1 MQRILTLL
9 ITLFFYVCS
18 FGIQRDSINFKN
30 IDNKQG
36 LSQNGITT
44 IFQDRDGY
52 MWFGTHYGL
61 NRYDGMNIKSF
72 YASNSFNDLSDNTI
86 NSITQD
92 LAGNIW
98 IATEQ
103 GLTVYNPIT
112 HKLYNLKKYNPKN
125 SLFGQ
130 NIQSIKFI
138 DGKIM
143 FTSQN
148 GLWSINSGKEL
159 FTEENTKSIC
169 EKSIRYKI
177 DASLDLE
184 SLKIHEKDKNGN
196 YWVTN
201 KNQVI
206 LTKISSNK
214 LIILAKITIEPA
226 ADVTLSAFFQ
236 DNFSNIWIGTQNNG
250 LFHLKEDKGNYFASK
265 IYPKKD
271 SNINFSRIANIIQDH
286 QNNLIVTSRANGA
299 ILINNEAL
307 RKNDFNSSTIT
318 AFDLPTRKIKSI
330 YISRDKT
337 LWIGSLGNGV
347 FFQNNSGLKFKNYHI
362 KDSKNNSIISNTR
375 SIIKDDYNN
384 LWIGTLFEGLF
395 IYDTNNKIIVK
406 SILNGK
412 SVFAFSKIDNQHIL
426 VGTSDGLYLVT
437 HTKNNYSTKKLI
449 TNNKINPIVFSIAHV
464 NNHYWLGTDNNL
476 ISFSLTNDFN
486 IVNVVNYKN
495 LIPTSLNSIN
505 FVRIVKY
512 DPIHNLLW
520 IGTQTKGLVVAKLN
534 NDFTINNFSHYNQNT
549 NSLDNNDY
557 ICDLL
562 LDNKNNCWVGTK
574 NGLFQIKLNNEGVAS
589 KIKKITIREG
599 LPSNLIQSIETDK
612 QGNIWVGT
620 NRGLVKL
627 NQSYKTT
634 IYDVNDGIQ
643 NYEFT
648 EHSSYSDSNGLLY
661 FGGIDGISTFSP
673 NNSNK
678 VNYNE
683 PVNISEL
690 IINGI
695 NVNDRILK
703 NDSDNLTLNHFE
715 NNLKI
720 NFLSPNYYNQKNC
733 KYAYILEGF
742 DENWLIASATV
753 YEVNYKNLPPGN
765 YTFKIKVSNEDG
777 NWESKYTSLSIVI
790 KPLFWLTFPAFCL
803 YLIVIYFLIKLISSI
818 TKKRLEKKNKE
829 QLEKQYQ
836 EQMEKINKSKLEFFI
851 NISHEIRT
859 PLTLILCSIEKLI
872 SNFKLNPK
880 QEKEALTIDKNVN
893 NLLELTNELLAIH
906 KMETGNYQLKVQK
919 NDMISF
925 LKNIKVI
932 FKSLAKFKEIKISI
946 DSFESELFIWFDKNA
961 LGKIMYNLVSNAIKH
976 TNNGGRI
983 TIRILPSSEEGFLK
997 IDVIDNGSGIDPNY
1011 ISKIFNRFYH
1021 HGGNMDRYVNG
1032 FGIGLSLTKSM
1043 IELHKGTISV
1053 NSELNIGTTF
1063 TLNLPL
1069 DEKAYSDEEKSDRF
1083 LLDIDIPRALSVSDY
1098 DQDQEVETTKLV
1110 YKTADSSEEKP
1121 TILFVDDNKD
1131 LIENMSDYFI
1141 DNYNIHTA
1149 DNGQIGVEMA
1159 NKLQPD
1165 IIISDLVMPIMNGIE
1180 LCETLKN
1187 DIKTSHI
1194 PIILLTAQG
1203 DMNTQFEGVKSGADY
1218 FVPKPF
1224 NIKILNLTIKNIID
1238 SRNKFKNLFL
1248 TNKYEDASDLTT
1260 NSKDKEFI
1268 EKLLKYVNDNIE
1280 EDNLNII
1287 NIADKFSMS
1296 RSTFFRKVKII
1307 TGTTGKEFIDSVR
1320 LKRATKLLLES
1331 DLNISEIAYSIGHSN
1346 PQYFSKWFKSHYKMS
1361 PSEYI
1366 LKNKKKDINS

>member
-1 MQRILTLL
+1 MLRIFVLL
-9 ITLFFYVCS
+9 ISLFFYVYS
-18 FGIQRDSINFKN
+18 YGIQPYIVNFKN
-30 IDNKQG
+30 IDNNQG
-36 LSQNGITT
+36 LSQNGITA

-61 NRYDGMNIKSF
+61 NRYDGINITSF
-72 YASNSFNDLSDNTI
+72 YAGNSFNELSDNTI

-112 HKLYNLKKYNPKN
+112 HKLYNLKKHNPKN
-125 SLFGQ
+125 SVFGQ
-130 NIQSIKFI
+130 NIQSIKWI

-148 GLWSINSGKEL
+148 GLWSVNSGKEL

-177 DASLDLE
+177 PTNLDLE
-184 SLKIHEKDKNGN
+184 SLKIHEKDTNGN
-196 YWVTN
+196 YWLTN

-206 LTKISSNK
+206 LTKVSGNK
-214 LIILAKITIEPA
+214 LIVLTKIRIESATDITI
-226 ADVTLSAFFQ
+226 SAFFQ
-236 DNFSNIWIGTQNNG
+236 DNFSNVWIGTQNNG
-250 LFHLKEDKGNYFASK
+250 LFHLKGDKGNYLITK

-271 SNINFSRIANIIQDH
+271 SSVNFSRIANIIQDH
-286 QNNLIVTSRANGA
+286 QNNLIVTSRADGA
-299 ILINNEAL
+299 IKINKEAL
-307 RKNDFNSSTIT
+307 KNNDFTSSTIT
-318 AFDLPTRKIKSI
+318 AIDLPTRKIKSI
-330 YISRDKT
+330 FISRDKT

-347 FFQNNSGLKFKNYHI
+347 FFQNNSGLKFKNYQI
-362 KDSKNNSIISNTR
+362 KDYKNNSIVSNTR
-375 SIIKDDYNN
+375 SIIKDDNGN
-384 LWIGTLFEGLF
+384 LWVGTLFEGLF
-395 IYDTNNKIIVK
+395 IYDTANQTIVK
-406 SILNGK
+406 SLLNGK
-412 SVFAFSKIDNQHIL
+412 SIFALSKIDNRHIL
-426 VGTSDGLYLVT
+426 VGASDGLYLVT
-437 HTKNNYSTKKLI
+437 FEKNNYITKKLN
-449 TNNKINPIVFSIAHV
+449 TNNKTNPIVFSIAHV
-464 NNHYWLGTDNNL
+464 KNQYWLGTDNNL
-476 ISFSLTNDFN
+476 MSFTLTNDFEL
-486 IVNVVNYKN
+486 VNRVTYKN
-495 LIPTSLNSIN
+495 LIPSSLNSIN

-512 DPIHNLLW
+512 DPTHNFLW

-534 NDFTINNFSHYNQNT
+534 NDFTIKNFSHYNQNP
-549 NSLDNNDY
+549 NSLDTNDY
-557 ICDLL
+557 ICDIL
-562 LDNKNNCWVGTK
+562 LDNKNNGWIGTK
-574 NGLFQIKLNNEGVAS
+574 KGLFQIKLSKDGAAS
-589 KIKKITIREG
+589 KIKKFTIRDG

-661 FGGIDGISTFSP
+661 FGGINGISSFAP
-673 NNSNK
+673 NK
-678 VNYNE
+678 TKQVNYNE
-683 PVNISEL
+683 PVNISDI

-695 NVNDRILK
+695 NVNDRRPK
-703 NDSDNLTLNHFE
+703 NDSSSLTLRHFE

-733 KYAYILEGF
+733 KYSYILEGF
-742 DENWLIASATV
+742 DENWLTASATI
-753 YEVNYKNLPPGN
+753 YAADYKNLPIGN

-777 NWESKYTSLSIVI
+777 TWDSDYTSLTIEI
-790 KPLFWLTFPAFCL
+790 KPSFWLTFPAFCL
-803 YLIVIYFLIKLISSI
+803 YIIVLYFLIILISSI

-829 QLEKQYQ
+829 KLEKQYH
-836 EQMEKINKSKLEFFI
+836 EQMEKINESKLDFFI

-925 LKNIKVI
+925 LKNIKII
-932 FKSLAKFKEIKISI
+932 FKSLAKSKEIKISI
-946 DSFESELFIWFDKNA
+946 DAYEPELFIWFDKNA

-976 TNNGGRI
+976 TNKGGKI
-983 TIRILPSSEEGFLK
+983 VIKAFPSADEGFLT
-997 IDVIDNGSGIDPNY
+997 IEVIDNGSGIDPNY
-1011 ISKIFNRFYH
+1011 MSKIFNRFYH

-1053 NSELNIGTTF
+1053 SSELHKGTVF
-1063 TLNLPL
+1063 TLKLPM
-1069 DEKAYSDEEKSDRF
+1069 DENTYSNEEKSDRAIWNNTMTSLF
-1083 LLDIDIPRALSVSDY
+1083 TSN
-1098 DQDQEVETTKLV
+1098 
-1110 YKTADSSEEKP
+1110 DSEESNTLITNELPIENIEFDTEKP
-1121 TILFVDDNKD
+1121 TILYVDDNVE
-1131 LIENMSDYFI
+1131 LLENMSNYFSET
-1141 DNYNIHTA
+1141 YNIYTA
-1149 DNGQIGVEMA
+1149 ENGKIGVEMA

-1165 IIISDLVMPIMNGIE
+1165 LIISDIVMPEMNGLE
-1180 LCETLKN
+1180 LCVTIKN
-1187 DIKTSHI
+1187 DINTSHI
-1194 PIILLTAQG
+1194 PVILLTAQG
-1203 DMNTQFEGVKSGADY
+1203 DMDSQFKGVQSGADY

-1224 NIKILNLTIKNIID
+1224 NIKLFNLTIKNLIA
-1238 SRNKFKNLFL
+1238 SRNKLKNLFA
-1248 TNKYEDASDLTT
+1248 TNKYLDAGDLTT
-1260 NSKDKEFI
+1260 NNKDREFVD
-1268 EKLLKYVNDNIE
+1268 KLLKYVNDHIE

-1287 NIADKFSMS
+1287 NIADEFSMS
-1296 RSTFFRKVKII
+1296 RSTFFRKVKVI

-1320 LKRATKLLLES
+1320 LKKAITLLLES
-1331 DLNISEIAYSIGHSN
+1331 DLNISEIAYAIGHSN
-1346 PQYFSKWFKSHYKMS
+1346 PQYFSKWFKSHCKMS
-1361 PSEYI
+1361 PSDYI
-1366 LKNKKKDINS
+1366 LKHKK

>member
-9 ITLFFYVCS
+9 ITLFFYVYS
-18 FGIQRDSINFKN
+18 YGIQRDTINFKN

-36 LSQNGITT
+36 LSQNGITA

-61 NRYDGMNIKSF
+61 NRYDGMNIRTF
-72 YASNSFNDLSDNTI
+72 YASNSLNDLSDNTI

-112 HKLYNLKKYNPKN
+112 HKYYNLKKYNSKN

-143 FTSQN
+143 FTGQN

-169 EKSIRYKI
+169 EKIIRYKI
-177 DASLDLE
+177 SASLDLE
-184 SLKIHEKDKNGN
+184 SLKIYEKDKNGN
-196 YWVTN
+196 YWLTN

-206 LTKISSNK
+206 LTKISSNE
-214 LIILAKITIEPA
+214 LNILAKISIGPSANVTI
-226 ADVTLSAFFQ
+226 SAFFQ
-236 DNFSNIWIGTQNNG
+236 DNYSNIWIGTQNNG
-250 LFHLKEDKGNYFASK
+250 LFHLKVDKGNYLASK
-265 IYPKKD
+265 IYPKND
-271 SNINFSRIANIIQDH
+271 STINFSRIANIIQDH
-286 QNNLIVTSRANGA
+286 KNNLIVVSRANGA
-299 ILINNEAL
+299 IKINNEAL
-307 RKNDFNSSTIT
+307 RKNNFTSTTIT

-384 LWIGTLFEGLF
+384 LWVGTLFEGLF
-395 IYDTNNKIIVK
+395 IYDTTNKIILK

-412 SVFAFSKIDNQHIL
+412 SIFALSKIDKQHIL

-437 HTKNNYSTKKLI
+437 FTKNNYITKKLNI
-449 TNNKINPIVFSIAHV
+449 NNKINPIVFSIAHV

-486 IVNVVNYKN
+486 IANVVNYKN

-534 NDFTINNFSHYNQNT
+534 NDYSINNFSHYNQNQ

-557 ICDLL
+557 ICDIL
-562 LDNKNNCWVGTK
+562 LDNNNNSWVGTK
-574 NGLFQIKLNNEGVAS
+574 NGLFQIKLNKDGIAS

-599 LPSNLIQSIETDK
+599 LPSNLIQSIETDS

-627 NQSYKTT
+627 NHSYKTT

-661 FGGIDGISTFSP
+661 FGGIDGISTFFP
-673 NNSNK
+673 NKSK
-678 VNYNE
+678 QVKYNE

-695 NVNDRILK
+695 NINDRILK
-703 NDSDNLTLNHFE
+703 NDSNNLKLNHFE

-733 KYAYILEGF
+733 KYAYTLEGF
-742 DENWLIASATV
+742 DKNWLIASANI
-753 YEVNYKNLPPGN
+753 YEANYKNLPPGN

-777 NWESKYTSLSIVI
+777 NWEAKYTSLSIEI

-803 YLIVIYFLIKLISSI
+803 YLIVLYFLIKLISLI

-829 QLEKQYQ
+829 QLEKQYN
-836 EQMEKINKSKLEFFI
+836 EQMERINKSKLEFFI

-872 SNFKLNPK
+872 SNFKLNQK
-880 QEKEALTIDKNVN
+880 QEKEALTIDKHVN
-893 NLLELTNELLAIH
+893 NLLELTNELLSIH

-919 NDMISF
+919 NDIISF

-932 FKSLAKFKEIKISI
+932 FKSLAKSKEIKISI
-946 DSFESELFIWFDKNA
+946 DTFEPELFIWFDKNA

-976 TNNGGRI
+976 TKNGGRI
-983 TIRILPSSEEGFLK
+983 IIKAFPSADERFL
-997 IDVIDNGSGIDPNY
+997 IIEVIDNGSGIDPNY

-1032 FGIGLSLTKSM
+1032 FGIGLSLTKSL
-1043 IELHKGTISV
+1043 IELHKGSISV
-1053 NSELNIGTTF
+1053 RSEINIGTTF
-1063 TLNLPL
+1063 TLNLSF
-1069 DEKAYSDEEKSDRF
+1069 DQNAYTDEEKSDRF
-1083 LLDIDIPRALSVSDY
+1083 LWNNEMPTALSNASY
-1098 DQDQEVETTKLV
+1098 NQDNEVGNNELV
-1110 YKTADSSEEKP
+1110 VKNPDFNNEKP

-1131 LIENMSDYFI
+1131 LIENMAEYFM
-1141 DNYNIHTA
+1141 DNYNIYTA
-1149 DNGQIGVEMA
+1149 YNGQIGIEMA
-1159 NKLQPD
+1159 NELQPD
-1165 IIISDLVMPIMNGIE
+1165 IVISDLVMPIMNGIE
-1180 LCETLKN
+1180 LCETLKR

-1203 DMNTQFEGVKSGADY
+1203 DMNSQFEGVKSGADY

-1224 NIKILNLTIKNIID
+1224 NIKILNLTIKNIIE
-1238 SRNKFKNLFL
+1238 SRNKFKNLFVS
-1248 TNKYEDASDLTT
+1248 NKYEDAGDLTT

-1280 EDNLNII
+1280 DDNLNII
-1287 NIADKFSMS
+1287 NIADEFSMS

-1331 DLNISEIAYSIGHSN
+1331 DLNISEIAYAIGHSN

-1366 LKNKKKDINS
+1366 LKNKKKDNNS

>member
-1 MQRILTLL
+1 MRRILTLL
-9 ITLFFYVCS
+9 ITLFFYVYS
-18 FGIQRDSINFKN
+18 FGIQPYIVNFKN
-30 IDNKQG
+30 IDNNQG
-36 LSQNGITT
+36 LSQNGITA

-61 NRYDGMNIKSF
+61 NRYDGINITSF
-72 YASNSFNDLSDNTI
+72 YAGNSFNELSDNTI

-103 GLTVYNPIT
+103 GLTVYNPVT

-125 SLFGQ
+125 SVFGQ
-130 NIQSIKFI
+130 NIQSIKWI

-177 DASLDLE
+177 PTNLDLE
-184 SLKIHEKDKNGN
+184 SLKIYEKDKNGN
-196 YWVTN
+196 YWLTN

-206 LTKISSNK
+206 LTKISGNK
-214 LIILAKITIEPA
+214 LIVIAKIRIEPA
-226 ADVTLSAFFQ
+226 ADVTISAFFQ

-250 LFHLKEDKGNYFASK
+250 LFHLKGDKGNYLATK

-271 SNINFSRIANIIQDH
+271 SAINFSRIANIIQDH
-286 QNNLIVTSRANGA
+286 QNNLIVTSRADGA
-299 ILINNEAL
+299 IKINKEAL
-307 RKNDFNSSTIT
+307 KKNDFTASTIT
-318 AFDLPTRKIKSI
+318 AIDLPTRKIKSI
-330 YISRDKT
+330 FISRDKT

-347 FFQNNSGLKFKNYHI
+347 FFQNNSGLKFKNYQI
-362 KDSKNNSIISNTR
+362 KDYKNNSIVSNTR
-375 SIIKDDYNN
+375 SIIKDDNGN
-384 LWIGTLFEGLF
+384 LWVGTLFEGLF
-395 IYDTNNKIIVK
+395 IYDTANQTIVK

-412 SVFAFSKIDNQHIL
+412 SIFALSKIDNKHIL
-426 VGTSDGLYLVT
+426 VGASDGLYLVT
-437 HTKNNYSTKKLI
+437 FEKNNYITKKLN
-449 TNNKINPIVFSIAHV
+449 TNSKTNLIVFSIAHV
-464 NNHYWLGTDNNL
+464 KNHYWLGTDNNL
-476 ISFSLTNDFN
+476 MSFTLTNDFEL
-486 IVNVVNYKN
+486 VNRVTYKN
-495 LIPTSLNSIN
+495 LIPSSLNSIN

-512 DPIHNLLW
+512 DPIHNFLW

-534 NDFTINNFSHYNQNT
+534 SDFTIKNFSHYNQNP
-549 NSLDNNDY
+549 NSLNPNDY
-557 ICDLL
+557 ICDIL
-562 LDNKNNCWVGTK
+562 LDHKNNGWIGTK
-574 NGLFQIKLNNEGVAS
+574 KGLFQIKLSKDGAAS
-589 KIKKITIREG
+589 KIKKFTIRDG

-612 QGNIWVGT
+612 QGNIWIGT
-620 NRGLVKL
+620 NRGLAKL

-634 IYDVNDGIQ
+634 IYDINDGIQ

-661 FGGIDGISTFSP
+661 FGGINGISSFAP
-673 NNSNK
+673 NK
-678 VNYNE
+678 TKQVNYNE
-683 PVNISEL
+683 PVNISDI

-695 NVNDRILK
+695 NVNDRRPK
-703 NDSDNLTLNHFE
+703 NDSSSLTLHHFE

-733 KYAYILEGF
+733 KYSYILEGF
-742 DENWLIASATV
+742 DENWLTASANV
-753 YEVNYKNLPPGN
+753 YAADYKNLPTGN

-777 NWESKYTSLSIVI
+777 TWDSDHTLLTIEI
-790 KPLFWLTFPAFCL
+790 KPSFWLTFPAFCL
-803 YLIVIYFLIKLISSI
+803 YIIVLYFLIILISSS

-829 QLEKQYQ
+829 QLEKQYH
-836 EQMEKINKSKLEFFI
+836 EQMEKINESKLEFFI

-880 QEKEALTIDKNVN
+880 QEKEVLTIDKNVN

-906 KMETGNYQLKVQK
+906 KMETGNYQLKVQRS
-919 NDMISF
+919 DIILF
-925 LKNIKVI
+925 LKNIKI
-932 FKSLAKFKEIKISI
+932 AFKGLAKSKEIKISI
-946 DSFESELFIWFDKNA
+946 DAYMPELFIWFDKNA
-961 LGKIMYNLVSNAIKH
+961 LGKIMYNLVSNGIKH
-976 TNNGGRI
+976 TGKGGKLVI
-983 TIRILPSSEEGFLK
+983 KLFPSADNEFLTIE
-997 IDVIDNGSGIDPNY
+997 VIDNGAGIDANFL
-1011 ISKIFNRFYH
+1011 SKIFNRFYH

-1053 NSELNIGTTF
+1053 SSELNKGTTF
-1063 TLNLPL
+1063 TVILPL
-1069 DEKAYSDEEKSDRF
+1069 DENAYSDEEKSDRI
-1083 LLDIDIPRALSVSDY
+1083 LWDNDMPRALSTTDFGEINEVVNDNLVGNNVESD
-1098 DQDQEVETTKLV
+1098 
-1110 YKTADSSEEKP
+1110 AEKP
-1121 TILFVDDNKD
+1121 TILYVDDNKD
-1131 LIENMSDYFI
+1131 LIENMADYFT
-1141 DNYNIHTA
+1141 DNYNIYTA
-1149 DNGQIGVEMA
+1149 ENGEIGIEMA

-1165 IIISDLVMPIMNGIE
+1165 VIISDVVMPIMNGLE
-1180 LCETLKN
+1180 LCKTLKN
-1187 DIKTSHI
+1187 DLKTSHI

-1224 NIKILNLTIKNIID
+1224 NIKILNLTIKNLLD
-1238 SRNKFKNLFL
+1238 SRNKVKNLFL
-1248 TNKYEDASDLTT
+1248 TNKYEDVGDLTT

-1287 NIADKFSMS
+1287 NIADEFSMS

-1320 LKRATKLLLES
+1320 LKKATTLLLES
-1331 DLNISEIAYSIGHSN
+1331 DLNISEIAYAIGHSN
-1346 PQYFSKWFKSHYKMS
+1346 PQYFSKWFKSHCKMS

-1366 LKNKKKDINS
+1366 LKNKLKD

>member
-1 MQRILTLL
+1 MRRILTLL
-9 ITLFFYVCS
+9 ISLFFYVYS
-18 FGIQRDSINFKN
+18 YGIQNYIVNFKN

-36 LSQNGITT
+36 LSQNGITA

-61 NRYDGMNIKSF
+61 NRYDGINITSF
-72 YASNSFNDLSDNTI
+72 YAGNSFNELSDNTI

-98 IATEQ
+98 ITTEQ

-125 SLFGQ
+125 SVFGQ
-130 NIQSIKFI
+130 NIQSIKLI

-177 DASLDLE
+177 PSSLDLE
-184 SLKIHEKDKNGN
+184 SLKICEKDKNGN
-196 YWVTN
+196 YWLTN

-214 LIILAKITIEPA
+214 LIVLAKIRIEPS
-226 ADVTLSAFFQ
+226 ADITISAFFQ
-236 DNFSNIWIGTQNNG
+236 DNFSNIWVGTQNNG
-250 LFHLKEDKGNYFASK
+250 LFHLKGDKGNYVATK

-271 SNINFSRIANIIQDH
+271 SPINFSRIANIIQDH
-286 QNNLIVTSRANGA
+286 QNNLIVTSRADGA
-299 ILINNEAL
+299 IKINNVAL
-307 RKNDFNSSTIT
+307 RKNDFTSSTIT
-318 AFDLPTRKIKSI
+318 AIDLPTRKIKSI
-330 YISRDKT
+330 FISRDKT

-347 FFQNNSGLKFKNYHI
+347 FFQNNSGLKFKNYQI
-362 KDSKNNSIISNTR
+362 KDYENNSTVSNTR
-375 SIIKDDYNN
+375 SIIKDDNGN
-384 LWIGTLFEGLF
+384 LWVGTLFEGLF
-395 IYDTNNKIIVK
+395 IYDTTNQTIVK

-412 SVFAFSKIDNQHIL
+412 SIFALSKIDNKHVL
-426 VGTSDGLYLVT
+426 VGASDGLYLVT
-437 HTKNNYSTKKLI
+437 FERNNYNTKKLN
-449 TNNKINPIVFSIAHV
+449 TNNKTNPIVFSIANV
-464 NNHYWLGTDNNL
+464 KNHYWLGTDNNL
-476 ISFSLTNDFN
+476 MSFTLTNDFEL
-486 IVNVVNYKN
+486 VNRVTYKN
-495 LIPTSLNSIN
+495 LIPSSLNSIN

-512 DPIHNLLW
+512 DPIHNFLW

-534 NDFTINNFSHYNQNT
+534 NDFTIKNFSHYNQNP
-549 NSLDNNDY
+549 NSLDTNDY
-557 ICDLL
+557 ICDIL
-562 LDNKNNCWVGTK
+562 LDNKNNSWIGTK
-574 NGLFQIKLNNEGVAS
+574 NGLFQIKLSKVGAAS
-589 KIKKITIREG
+589 KIKKFTIRDG

-612 QGNIWVGT
+612 QGNIWIGT

-627 NQSYKTT
+627 NQAYKTT
-634 IYDVNDGIQ
+634 IYDINDGIQ

-673 NNSNK
+673 DK
-678 VNYNE
+678 TKQANYNE
-683 PVNISEL
+683 PVNIVDI

-695 NVNDRILK
+695 NVNDRRPK
-703 NDSDNLTLNHFE
+703 DDSSILTLRNFE

-733 KYAYILEGF
+733 KYSYILEGF
-742 DENWLIASATV
+742 DENWLSASANV
-753 YEVNYKNLPPGN
+753 YAADYKNLPTGN

-777 NWESKYTSLSIVI
+777 KWDSEYTSLPIEI
-790 KPLFWLTFPAFCL
+790 KPLFWFTFPAFCL
-803 YLIVIYFLIKLISSI
+803 YIIMLYFLINLISSI

-836 EQMEKINKSKLEFFI
+836 EQMEKINNSKLEFFI

-925 LKNIKVI
+925 LKNIKIV
-932 FKSLAKFKEIKISI
+932 FKSLAKSKEIKISI
-946 DSFESELFIWFDKNA
+946 DADEPELFIWFDKNA

-976 TNNGGRI
+976 TNKGGEI
-983 TIRILPSSEEGFLK
+983 VIKAILSVDEGFLT
-997 IDVIDNGSGIDPNY
+997 IEVCDNGSGIDPNHL
-1011 ISKIFNRFYH
+1011 SKIFNRFYH

-1032 FGIGLSLTKSM
+1032 FGIGLSLTKSL

-1053 NSELNIGTTF
+1053 SSELNKGTVF
-1063 TLNLPL
+1063 TLKLPI
-1069 DEKAYSDEEKSDRF
+1069 DENIYSNEEKSDSAIWNNAMTSLF
-1083 LLDIDIPRALSVSDY
+1083 TPNDTDEIIINDEIPEENIEFND
-1098 DQDQEVETTKLV
+1098 
-1110 YKTADSSEEKP
+1110 EKP
-1121 TILFVDDNKD
+1121 TILYIDDNIE
-1131 LIENMSDYFI
+1131 LLENMSDYFS
-1141 DNYNIHTA
+1141 DTYNVYTA
-1149 DNGQIGVEMA
+1149 ENGKIGVELA

-1165 IIISDLVMPIMNGIE
+1165 VIISDIVMPEMNGLE
-1180 LCETLKN
+1180 LCVTIKN
-1187 DIKTSHI
+1187 DINTSHI
-1194 PIILLTAQG
+1194 PVILLTAQG
-1203 DMNTQFEGVKSGADY
+1203 DMDSEFKGVQSGADY

-1224 NIKILNLTIKNIID
+1224 NIKILNLTVKNLIE
-1238 SRNKFKNLFL
+1238 SRNKLKNLFA
-1248 TNKYEDASDLTT
+1248 TNKYEDAGDITT
-1260 NSKDKEFI
+1260 NKKDKEFI
-1268 EKLLKYVNDNIE
+1268 EKLLKYVNDHIE
-1280 EDNLNII
+1280 EDNLNIV
-1287 NIADKFSMS
+1287 NIADEFSMS

-1307 TGTTGKEFIDSVR
+1307 TGTTGKELINSVR
-1320 LKRATKLLLES
+1320 LKKAITLLLES
-1331 DLNISEIAYSIGHSN
+1331 DLNISEIAYAIGHSN
-1346 PQYFSKWFKSHYKMS
+1346 PQYFSKWFKSHCKMS

-1366 LKNKKKDINS
+1366 LKNKLKD

>member
-1 MQRILTLL
+1 MQRIITLL
-9 ITLFFYVCS
+9 VTLFFYVYS
-18 FGIQRDSINFKN
+18 YGIQRDNINFKN
-30 IDNKQG
+30 IDNNQG
-36 LSQNGITT
+36 LSQNGITA

-61 NRYDGMNIKSF
+61 NRYDGMNIRSF

-86 NSITQD
+86 NSIVQD

-130 NIQSIKFI
+130 NIQSIKLI

-148 GLWSINSGKEL
+148 GLWSIDSGKEL
-159 FTEENTKSIC
+159 FKEENTRSIC

-177 DASLDLE
+177 SNSLNLE

-196 YWVTN
+196 YWLTN

-206 LTKISSNK
+206 LTKISSNE
-214 LIILAKITIEPA
+214 LIILAKIQIGYSS
-226 ADVTLSAFFQ
+226 DISISAFFQ
-236 DNFSNIWIGTQNNG
+236 DNFSNIWIGTQKNG
-250 LFHLKEDKGNYFASK
+250 LFHLKAVKGNYLATK

-271 SNINFSRIANIIQDH
+271 SEINFSRIANIIQDH
-286 QNNLIVTSRANGA
+286 QSNLIVTSRANGA
-299 ILINNEAL
+299 VKINKEAL
-307 RKNDFNSSTIT
+307 RNNVFNSSAIS
-318 AFDLPTRKIKSI
+318 AFDLPTKKIKSI

-362 KDSKNNSIISNTR
+362 KENNNNSIISNTR

-384 LWIGTLFEGLF
+384 LWLGTLFEGLF
-395 IYDTNNKIIVK
+395 IYDTTNNKILK

-412 SVFAFSKIDNQHIL
+412 SIFALSKIDNQHIL

-437 HTKNNYSTKKLI
+437 FTKNNYTTKKLN

-464 NNHYWLGTDNNL
+464 NNQYWIGTDNNL

-486 IVNVVNYKN
+486 LVSVVNYKN
-495 LIPTSLNSIN
+495 LTPSSLNSIN
-505 FVRIVKY
+505 FVRIVEY
-512 DPIHNLLW
+512 DPIHNILW

-534 NDFTINNFSHYNQNT
+534 KDYSINNFSHFNQNQ

-557 ICDLL
+557 ICDIL
-562 LDNKNNCWVGTK
+562 LDNKNNSWVGTK
-574 NGLFQIKLNNEGVAS
+574 NGLFQINLNKDGVAS

-612 QGNIWVGT
+612 KGNIWVGT

-627 NQSYKTT
+627 NQAYKTT

-648 EHSSYSDSNGLLY
+648 EHSSYFDSNGLLY
-661 FGGIDGISTFSP
+661 FGGIDGISTFFP
-673 NNSNK
+673 DNSNQ

-703 NDSDNLTLNHFE
+703 NDSYTITLDHFE
-715 NNLKI
+715 NNLNI

-733 KYAYILEGF
+733 KYAYVLEGF
-742 DENWLIASATV
+742 DETWLTASANTH
-753 YEVNYKNLPPGN
+753 EVNYKNLPPGS

-777 NWESKYTSLSIVI
+777 RWESKYTSLSIVI
-790 KPLFWLTFPAFCL
+790 KPLFWLTFPAFCF
-803 YLIVIYFLIKLISSI
+803 YLILLYFLIKLISTI
-818 TKKRLEKKNKE
+818 TKKRLDKKNKD

-836 EQMEKINKSKLEFFI
+836 QQMEKINKSKLEFFI

-880 QEKEALTIDKNVN
+880 QEKEALTIDKHVN

-919 NDMISF
+919 NDVISF

-932 FKSLAKFKEIKISI
+932 FKSLAKSKEIKISI
-946 DSFESELFIWFDKNA
+946 DSSEPELFIWFDKNA

-976 TNNGGRI
+976 TNNGGSI
-983 TIRILPSSEEGFLK
+983 IIKAFPSADEGFLI

-1053 NSELNIGTTF
+1053 RSEMNIGTTF
-1063 TLNLPL
+1063 TLNLPF
-1069 DEKAYSDEEKSDRF
+1069 DENAYSDDEKSDRF
-1083 LLDIDIPRALSVSDY
+1083 LWYNDIPSALSIVDNN
-1098 DQDQEVETTKLV
+1098 QENEVVNNELV
-1110 YKTADSSEEKP
+1110 IKNADFNDEKP

-1131 LIENMSDYFI
+1131 LIENMAEYFM
-1141 DNYNIHTA
+1141 DNYNIYTA
-1149 DNGQIGVEMA
+1149 YNGQIGVEMA

-1165 IIISDLVMPIMNGIE
+1165 LIISDLVMPVMNGIE
-1180 LCETLKN
+1180 LCEALKS

-1194 PIILLTAQG
+1194 PIILLSAQG
-1203 DMNTQFEGVKSGADY
+1203 DMNSQFEGVKSGADY

-1248 TNKYEDASDLTT
+1248 SNKYDDAGDLTT

-1287 NIADKFSMS
+1287 NIADEFSMS

-1331 DLNISEIAYSIGHSN
+1331 DLNISEIAYAVGHSN

-1366 LKNKKKDINS
+1366 LKYKNIGHN

>member
-9 ITLFFYVCS
+9 VTLLFYAYS
-18 FGIQRDSINFKN
+18 YGIQRDNINFKN
-30 IDNKQG
+30 IDNNQG
-36 LSQNGITT
+36 LSQNGITA

-61 NRYDGMNIKSF
+61 NRYDGMNIRSF

-86 NSITQD
+86 NSIVQD

-130 NIQSIKFI
+130 NIQSIKLI

-148 GLWSINSGKEL
+148 GLWSIDSGKEL
-159 FTEENTKSIC
+159 FKEENTRSIC

-177 DASLDLE
+177 SNSLNLE

-196 YWVTN
+196 YWLTN

-206 LTKISSNK
+206 LTKISSNE
-214 LIILAKITIEPA
+214 LIILAKIQIGSSS
-226 ADVTLSAFFQ
+226 DISISAFFQ
-236 DNFSNIWIGTQNNG
+236 DNFSNIWIGTQKNG
-250 LFHLKEDKGNYFASK
+250 LFHLKAVKGNYLATK

-271 SNINFSRIANIIQDH
+271 SEINFSRIANIIQDH
-286 QNNLIVTSRANGA
+286 QSNLIVTSRANGA
-299 ILINNEAL
+299 VKINKEAL
-307 RKNDFNSSTIT
+307 RNNVFNSSAIS
-318 AFDLPTRKIKSI
+318 AFDLPTKKIKSI

-362 KDSKNNSIISNTR
+362 KENNNNSIISNTR

-384 LWIGTLFEGLF
+384 LWLGTLFEGLF
-395 IYDTNNKIIVK
+395 IYDTTNNKILK

-412 SVFAFSKIDNQHIL
+412 SIFALSKIDNQHIL

-437 HTKNNYSTKKLI
+437 FTKNNYTTKKLN

-464 NNHYWLGTDNNL
+464 NNQYWIGTDNNL

-486 IVNVVNYKN
+486 LVSVVNYKN
-495 LIPTSLNSIN
+495 LTPSSLNSIN
-505 FVRIVKY
+505 FVRIVEY
-512 DPIHNLLW
+512 DPIHNILW

-534 NDFTINNFSHYNQNT
+534 KDYSINNFSHFNQNQ

-557 ICDLL
+557 ICDIL
-562 LDNKNNCWVGTK
+562 LDNKNNSWVGTK
-574 NGLFQIKLNNEGVAS
+574 NGLFQIKLNKDGVAS

-612 QGNIWVGT
+612 KGNIWVGT

-627 NQSYKTT
+627 NQAYKTT

-648 EHSSYSDSNGLLY
+648 EHSSYFDSNGLLY
-661 FGGIDGISTFSP
+661 FGGIDGISTFFP
-673 NNSNK
+673 DNSNQ

-703 NDSDNLTLNHFE
+703 NDSYTITLDHFE
-715 NNLKI
+715 NNLNI

-733 KYAYILEGF
+733 KYAYVLEGF
-742 DENWLIASATV
+742 DETWLTASANTH
-753 YEVNYKNLPPGN
+753 EVNYKNLPPGS

-777 NWESKYTSLSIVI
+777 RWESKYTSLSIVI
-790 KPLFWLTFPAFCL
+790 KPLFWLTFPAFCF
-803 YLIVIYFLIKLISSI
+803 YLILLYFLIKLISTI
-818 TKKRLEKKNKE
+818 TKKRLDKKNKD

-836 EQMEKINKSKLEFFI
+836 QQMEKINKSKLEFFI

-880 QEKEALTIDKNVN
+880 QEKEALTIDKHVN

-919 NDMISF
+919 NDVISF

-932 FKSLAKFKEIKISI
+932 FKSLAKSKEIKISI
-946 DSFESELFIWFDKNA
+946 DSSEPELFIWFDKNA

-976 TNNGGRI
+976 TNNGGSI
-983 TIRILPSSEEGFLK
+983 IIKAFPSADEGFLI

-1053 NSELNIGTTF
+1053 RSEMNIGTTF
-1063 TLNLPL
+1063 TLNLPF
-1069 DEKAYSDEEKSDRF
+1069 DENAYSDDEKSDRF
-1083 LLDIDIPRALSVSDY
+1083 LWDNDIPSALSIVDNN
-1098 DQDQEVETTKLV
+1098 QENEVVNNELV
-1110 YKTADSSEEKP
+1110 IKNADFNDEKP

-1131 LIENMSDYFI
+1131 LIENMAEYFM
-1141 DNYNIHTA
+1141 DNYNIYTA
-1149 DNGQIGVEMA
+1149 FNGQIGVEMA

-1165 IIISDLVMPIMNGIE
+1165 LIISDLVMPVMNGIE
-1180 LCETLKN
+1180 LCEALKS

-1194 PIILLTAQG
+1194 PIILLSAQG
-1203 DMNTQFEGVKSGADY
+1203 DMNSQFEGVKSGADY

-1248 TNKYEDASDLTT
+1248 SNKYDDAGDLTT

-1287 NIADKFSMS
+1287 NIADEFSMS

-1331 DLNISEIAYSIGHSN
+1331 DLNISEIAYAVGHSN

-1366 LKNKKKDINS
+1366 LKYKNIGHN

>member
-9 ITLFFYVCS
+9 VTLLFYAYS
-18 FGIQRDSINFKN
+18 YGIQRDNINFKN
-30 IDNKQG
+30 IDNNQG
-36 LSQNGITT
+36 LSQNGITA

-61 NRYDGMNIKSF
+61 NRYDGMNIRSF

-86 NSITQD
+86 NSIVQD

-130 NIQSIKFI
+130 NIQSIKLI

-148 GLWSINSGKEL
+148 GLWSIDSGKEL
-159 FTEENTKSIC
+159 FKEENTRSIC

-177 DASLDLE
+177 SNSLNLE

-196 YWVTN
+196 YWLTN

-206 LTKISSNK
+206 LTKISSNE
-214 LIILAKITIEPA
+214 LIILAKIQIGSSS
-226 ADVTLSAFFQ
+226 DISISAFFQ
-236 DNFSNIWIGTQNNG
+236 DNFSNIWIGTQKNG
-250 LFHLKEDKGNYFASK
+250 LFHLKAVKGNYLATK

-271 SNINFSRIANIIQDH
+271 SEINFSRIANIIQDH
-286 QNNLIVTSRANGA
+286 QSNLIVTSRANGA
-299 ILINNEAL
+299 VKINKEAL
-307 RKNDFNSSTIT
+307 RNNVFNSSAIS
-318 AFDLPTRKIKSI
+318 AFDLPTKKIKSI

-362 KDSKNNSIISNTR
+362 KENNNNSIISNTR

-384 LWIGTLFEGLF
+384 LWLGTLFEGLF
-395 IYDTNNKIIVK
+395 IYDTTNNKILK

-412 SVFAFSKIDNQHIL
+412 SIFALSKIDNQHIL

-437 HTKNNYSTKKLI
+437 FTKNNYTTKKLN

-464 NNHYWLGTDNNL
+464 NNQYWIGTDNNL

-486 IVNVVNYKN
+486 LVSVVNYKN
-495 LIPTSLNSIN
+495 LTPSSLNSIN
-505 FVRIVKY
+505 FVRIVEY
-512 DPIHNLLW
+512 DPIHNILW

-534 NDFTINNFSHYNQNT
+534 KDYSINNFSHFNQNQ

-557 ICDLL
+557 ICDIL
-562 LDNKNNCWVGTK
+562 LDNKNNSWVGTK
-574 NGLFQIKLNNEGVAS
+574 NGLFQIKLNKDGVAS

-612 QGNIWVGT
+612 KGNIWVGT

-627 NQSYKTT
+627 NQAYKTT

-648 EHSSYSDSNGLLY
+648 EHSSYFDSNGLLY
-661 FGGIDGISTFSP
+661 FGGIDGISTFFP
-673 NNSNK
+673 DNSNQ

-703 NDSDNLTLNHFE
+703 NDSYTITLDHFE
-715 NNLKI
+715 NNLNI

-733 KYAYILEGF
+733 KYAYVLEGF
-742 DENWLIASATV
+742 DETWLTASANTH
-753 YEVNYKNLPPGN
+753 EVNYKNLPPGS

-777 NWESKYTSLSIVI
+777 RWESKYTSLSIVI
-790 KPLFWLTFPAFCL
+790 KPLFWLTFPAFCF
-803 YLIVIYFLIKLISSI
+803 YLILLYFLIKLISTI
-818 TKKRLEKKNKE
+818 TKKRLDKKNKD

-836 EQMEKINKSKLEFFI
+836 QQMEKINKSKLEFFI

-880 QEKEALTIDKNVN
+880 QEKEALTIDKHVN

-919 NDMISF
+919 NDVISF

-932 FKSLAKFKEIKISI
+932 FKSLAKSKEIKISI
-946 DSFESELFIWFDKNA
+946 DSSEPELFIWFDKNA

-976 TNNGGRI
+976 TNNGGSI
-983 TIRILPSSEEGFLK
+983 IIKAFPSADEGFLI

-1053 NSELNIGTTF
+1053 RSEMNIGTTF
-1063 TLNLPL
+1063 TLNLPF
-1069 DEKAYSDEEKSDRF
+1069 DENAYSDDEKSDRF
-1083 LLDIDIPRALSVSDY
+1083 LWDNDIPSALSIVDNN
-1098 DQDQEVETTKLV
+1098 QENEVVNNELV
-1110 YKTADSSEEKP
+1110 IKNADFNDEKP

-1131 LIENMSDYFI
+1131 LIENMAEYFM
-1141 DNYNIHTA
+1141 DNYNIYTA
-1149 DNGQIGVEMA
+1149 FNGQIGVEMA

-1165 IIISDLVMPIMNGIE
+1165 LIISDLVMPVMNGIE
-1180 LCETLKN
+1180 LCEALKS

-1194 PIILLTAQG
+1194 PIILLSAQG
-1203 DMNTQFEGVKSGADY
+1203 DMNSQFEGVKSGADY

-1248 TNKYEDASDLTT
+1248 SNKYDDAGDLTT

-1287 NIADKFSMS
+1287 NIADEFSMS

-1331 DLNISEIAYSIGHSN
+1331 DLNISEIAYAVGHSN

-1366 LKNKKKDINS
+1366 LKYKNIGNK

>member
-9 ITLFFYVCS
+9 VTLLFYAYS
-18 FGIQRDSINFKN
+18 YSIQRDNVNFKN
-30 IDNKQG
+30 IDNNQG
-36 LSQNGITT
+36 LSQNGITA

-61 NRYDGMNIKSF
+61 NRYDGMNIRSF

-86 NSITQD
+86 NSIVQD

-130 NIQSIKFI
+130 NIQSIKLI

-148 GLWSINSGKEL
+148 GLWSIDSGKEL
-159 FTEENTKSIC
+159 FKEENTRTIC

-177 DASLDLE
+177 SNSLDLE

-196 YWVTN
+196 YWLTN

-206 LTKISSNK
+206 LTKISSNE
-214 LIILAKITIEPA
+214 LIIIAKIQIGPTSDISI
-226 ADVTLSAFFQ
+226 SAFFQ
-236 DNFSNIWIGTQNNG
+236 DNFSNIWIGTQKNG
-250 LFHLKEDKGNYFASK
+250 LFHLKSVNGNYLASK
-265 IYPKKD
+265 IYPKID
-271 SNINFSRIANIIQDH
+271 SEINFSRIANIIQDH
-286 QNNLIVTSRANGA
+286 QSNLIVTSRANGA
-299 ILINNEAL
+299 IKINKEAL
-307 RKNDFNSSTIT
+307 RNNVFNSSTIT
-318 AFDLPTRKIKSI
+318 AFDLPTKKIKSI

-362 KDSKNNSIISNTR
+362 KENKNNSIISNTR

-384 LWIGTLFEGLF
+384 LWLGTLFEGLF
-395 IYDTNNKIIVK
+395 IYDTTNNKIIK

-412 SVFAFSKIDNQHIL
+412 SIFALSKIDNQHTLI
-426 VGTSDGLYLVT
+426 GASDGLYLVT
-437 HTKNNYSTKKLI
+437 FTKNNYTTKKLNTI
-449 TNNKINPIVFSIAHV
+449 NNINPIVFSIAHV
-464 NNHYWLGTDNNL
+464 NNHYWIGTDNNL

-486 IVNVVNYKN
+486 LVNVVNYKN
-495 LIPTSLNSIN
+495 LIPSSVNSIN
-505 FVRIVKY
+505 FVRIVEY
-512 DPIHNLLW
+512 DSIHNLLW

-534 NDFTINNFSHYNQNT
+534 NDYSINNFSHYNQNQ

-557 ICDLL
+557 ICDIH
-562 LDNKNNCWVGTK
+562 LDNKNNSWVGTK
-574 NGLFQIKLNNEGVAS
+574 NGLFQIKLNKDGVAS
-589 KIKKITIREG
+589 RIKKITIREG

-612 QGNIWVGT
+612 KGNIWVGT

-627 NQSYKTT
+627 NQAYNTT

-661 FGGIDGISTFSP
+661 FGGIDGISTFFP
-673 NNSNK
+673 DNSNQ

-695 NVNDRILK
+695 NVNDRLLK
-703 NDSDNLTLNHFE
+703 NNSYTLTLNHFE
-715 NNLKI
+715 NNLNI

-733 KYAYILEGF
+733 KYAYVLKGF
-742 DENWLIASATV
+742 DETWLTASPNTH
-753 YEVNYKNLPPGN
+753 EVNYKNLPPGS

-777 NWESKYTSLSIVI
+777 RWESKYTSLLIEI
-790 KPLFWLTFPAFCL
+790 KPLFWLTFPAFCFYFIL
-803 YLIVIYFLIKLISSI
+803 LYFLIKLISSI
-818 TKKRLEKKNKE
+818 TKKRLDKKNKD

-836 EQMEKINKSKLEFFI
+836 QQMERINKSKLEFFI

-880 QEKEALTIDKNVN
+880 QEKEALTIDKHVN

-919 NDMISF
+919 NDVISF

-932 FKSLAKFKEIKISI
+932 FKSLAKSKEIKISI
-946 DSFESELFIWFDKNA
+946 DSLEPELFIWFDKNA

-976 TNNGGRI
+976 TNNGGSI
-983 TIRILPSSEEGFLK
+983 IIKAFPSADEGFLI

-1053 NSELNIGTTF
+1053 RSEMNIGTTF
-1063 TLNLPL
+1063 TLHLPF
-1069 DEKAYSDEEKSDRF
+1069 DENAYSDDEKSDRF
-1083 LLDIDIPRALSVSDY
+1083 LWDNDTPKALSIADNN
-1098 DQDQEVETTKLV
+1098 QENEVVNNELV
-1110 YKTADSSEEKP
+1110 IKNADFIDEKP

-1131 LIENMSDYFI
+1131 LIENMAEYFM
-1141 DNYNIHTA
+1141 DNYNIYTA
-1149 DNGQIGVEMA
+1149 YNGQIGLEMA

-1165 IIISDLVMPIMNGIE
+1165 LIISDLVMPVMNGIE
-1180 LCETLKN
+1180 LCEALKS

-1248 TNKYEDASDLTT
+1248 SNKYDDAGDLTT

-1287 NIADKFSMS
+1287 NIADEFSMS

-1331 DLNISEIAYSIGHSN
+1331 DLNISEIAYAVGHSN

-1366 LKNKKKDINS
+1366 LKYKNIGNK

>member
-1 MQRILTLL
+1 MQRIITLL
-9 ITLFFYVCS
+9 VTLFFYVYS
-18 FGIQRDSINFKN
+18 YGIQRDNINFKN
-30 IDNKQG
+30 IDNNQG
-36 LSQNGITT
+36 LSQNGITA

-61 NRYDGMNIKSF
+61 NRYDGMNIRSF

-86 NSITQD
+86 NSIVQD

-130 NIQSIKFI
+130 NIQSIKLI

-148 GLWSINSGKEL
+148 GLWSIDSGKEL
-159 FTEENTKSIC
+159 FKEENTRSIC

-177 DASLDLE
+177 SNSLNLE

-196 YWVTN
+196 YWLTN

-206 LTKISSNK
+206 LTKISSNE
-214 LIILAKITIEPA
+214 LIILAKIQIGYSS
-226 ADVTLSAFFQ
+226 DISISAFFQ
-236 DNFSNIWIGTQNNG
+236 DNFSNIWIGTQKNG
-250 LFHLKEDKGNYFASK
+250 LFHLKAVKGNYLATK

-271 SNINFSRIANIIQDH
+271 SEINFSRIANIIQDH
-286 QNNLIVTSRANGA
+286 QSNLIVTSRANGA
-299 ILINNEAL
+299 VKINKEAL
-307 RKNDFNSSTIT
+307 RNNVFNSSAIS
-318 AFDLPTRKIKSI
+318 AFDLPTKKIKSI

-362 KDSKNNSIISNTR
+362 KENNNNSIISNTR

-384 LWIGTLFEGLF
+384 LWLGTLFEGLF
-395 IYDTNNKIIVK
+395 IYDTTNNKILK

-412 SVFAFSKIDNQHIL
+412 SIFALSKIDNQHIL

-437 HTKNNYSTKKLI
+437 FTKNNYTTKKLN

-464 NNHYWLGTDNNL
+464 NNQYWIGTDNNL

-486 IVNVVNYKN
+486 LVSVVNYKN
-495 LIPTSLNSIN
+495 LTPSSLNSIN
-505 FVRIVKY
+505 FVRIVEY
-512 DPIHNLLW
+512 DPIHNILW

-534 NDFTINNFSHYNQNT
+534 KDYSINNFSHFNQNQ

-557 ICDLL
+557 ICDIL
-562 LDNKNNCWVGTK
+562 LDNKNNSWVGTK
-574 NGLFQIKLNNEGVAS
+574 NGLFQINLNKDGVAS

-612 QGNIWVGT
+612 KGNIWVGT

-627 NQSYKTT
+627 NQAYKTT

-648 EHSSYSDSNGLLY
+648 EHSSYFDSNGLLY
-661 FGGIDGISTFSP
+661 FGGIDGISTFFP
-673 NNSNK
+673 DNSNQ

-703 NDSDNLTLNHFE
+703 NDSYTITLDHFE
-715 NNLKI
+715 NNLNI

-733 KYAYILEGF
+733 KYAYVLEGF
-742 DENWLIASATV
+742 DETWLTASANTH
-753 YEVNYKNLPPGN
+753 EVNYKNLPPGS

-777 NWESKYTSLSIVI
+777 RWESKYTSLSIVI
-790 KPLFWLTFPAFCL
+790 KPLFWLTFPAFCF
-803 YLIVIYFLIKLISSI
+803 YLILLYFLIKLISTI
-818 TKKRLEKKNKE
+818 TKKRLDKKNKD

-836 EQMEKINKSKLEFFI
+836 QQMEKINKSKLEFFI

-880 QEKEALTIDKNVN
+880 QEKEALTIDKHVN

-919 NDMISF
+919 NDVISF

-932 FKSLAKFKEIKISI
+932 FKSLAKSKEIKISI
-946 DSFESELFIWFDKNA
+946 DSLEPELFIWFDKNA

-976 TNNGGRI
+976 TNNGGSI
-983 TIRILPSSEEGFLK
+983 IIKAFPSADEGFLI

-1053 NSELNIGTTF
+1053 RSEMNIGTTF
-1063 TLNLPL
+1063 TLNLPF
-1069 DEKAYSDEEKSDRF
+1069 DENAYSDDEKSDRF
-1083 LLDIDIPRALSVSDY
+1083 LWYNDIPSALSIVDNN
-1098 DQDQEVETTKLV
+1098 QENEVVNNELV
-1110 YKTADSSEEKP
+1110 IKNADFNDEKP

-1131 LIENMSDYFI
+1131 LIENMAEYFM
-1141 DNYNIHTA
+1141 DNYNIYTA
-1149 DNGQIGVEMA
+1149 YNGQIGVEMA

-1165 IIISDLVMPIMNGIE
+1165 LIISDLVMPVMNGIE
-1180 LCETLKN
+1180 LCEALKS

-1194 PIILLTAQG
+1194 PIILLSAQG
-1203 DMNTQFEGVKSGADY
+1203 DMNSQFEGVKSGADY

-1248 TNKYEDASDLTT
+1248 SNKYDDAGDLTT

-1287 NIADKFSMS
+1287 NIADEFSMS

-1331 DLNISEIAYSIGHSN
+1331 DLNISEIAYAVGHSN

-1366 LKNKKKDINS
+1366 LKYKNIGHN

>member
-1 MQRILTLL
+1 
-9 ITLFFYVCS
+9 
-18 FGIQRDSINFKN
+18 
-30 IDNKQG
+30 
-36 LSQNGITT
+36 
-44 IFQDRDGY
+44 

-61 NRYDGMNIKSF
+61 NRYDGINITSF
-72 YASNSFNDLSDNTI
+72 YSGNSTNELSDNTV

-125 SLFGQ
+125 SVFGQ
-130 NIQSIKFI
+130 NIQSIKWI

-177 DASLDLE
+177 PTNLDLE
-184 SLKIHEKDKNGN
+184 SLKIHEKDNNGN
-196 YWVTN
+196 YWLTN
-201 KNQVI
+201 KNEVI

-214 LIILAKITIEPA
+214 LIVLAKIRIEPA
-226 ADVTLSAFFQ
+226 SDVTISAFFQ

-250 LFHLKEDKGNYFASK
+250 LFHLKGNRGSYLVTK

-271 SNINFSRIANIIQDH
+271 SDINFSRIANIIQDH
-286 QNNLIVTSRANGA
+286 QNNLIVTSRADGA
-299 ILINNEAL
+299 IKINKEAL
-307 RKNDFNSSTIT
+307 RKNDFTSSTIT
-318 AFDLPTRKIKSI
+318 AIDLPTRKIKSI
-330 YISRDKT
+330 FISRDKT

-347 FFQNNSGLKFKNYHI
+347 FFQNNSGLKFKNYQI
-362 KDSKNNSIISNTR
+362 KDYKNNSIISNTR
-375 SIIKDDYNN
+375 SIIKDDNGN
-384 LWIGTLFEGLF
+384 LWVGTLFEGLF
-395 IYDTNNKIIVK
+395 IYDTSNQTILK

-412 SVFAFSKIDNQHIL
+412 SIFALSKIDNKHIL
-426 VGTSDGLYLVT
+426 VGASDGLYLVT
-437 HTKNNYSTKKLI
+437 FEKNNYSTKKLN
-449 TNNKINPIVFSIAHV
+449 TNNKTNPIVFSIAHV

-476 ISFSLTNDFN
+476 MSFTLTNDFEL
-486 IVNVVNYKN
+486 VNRVTYKN
-495 LIPTSLNSIN
+495 LIPSSLNSIN

-512 DPIHNLLW
+512 DPIHNFLW

-534 NDFTINNFSHYNQNT
+534 NDFTIKNFSHYNQNQ
-549 NSLDNNDY
+549 NSLNPNDY
-557 ICDLL
+557 ICDIL
-562 LDNKNNCWVGTK
+562 LDNKNNGWIGTK
-574 NGLFQIKLNNEGVAS
+574 KGLFQIKLSKDGAAS
-589 KIKKITIREG
+589 RIKKFTIRDG

-612 QGNIWVGT
+612 QGNIWIGT
-620 NRGLVKL
+620 NRGLAKL
-627 NQSYKTT
+627 NQAYKTT
-634 IYDVNDGIQ
+634 IYDINDGIQ

-661 FGGIDGISTFSP
+661 FGGINGISSFVPDKT
-673 NNSNK
+673 K
-678 VNYNE
+678 QVNYNE
-683 PVNISEL
+683 PVNISDI

-695 NVNDRILK
+695 NINDRILK
-703 NDSDNLTLNHFE
+703 NDSYNLTLNHFE

-733 KYAYILEGF
+733 KYSYILEGF
-742 DENWLIASATV
+742 DENWLMASANV
-753 YEVNYKNLPPGN
+753 YAADYKNLPIGN

-777 NWESKYTSLSIVI
+777 TWDSDYTSLPIEI
-790 KPLFWLTFPAFCL
+790 KPSFWLTFPAFFL
-803 YLIVIYFLIKLISSI
+803 YIIVLYFLVILISSI

-829 QLEKQYQ
+829 QLEKQYH
-836 EQMEKINKSKLEFFI
+836 EQMEKINASKLEFFI

-880 QEKEALTIDKNVN
+880 QEKEVLTIDKNVN

-932 FKSLAKFKEIKISI
+932 FKSLAKSKEIKISI
-946 DSFESELFIWFDKNA
+946 DSFEPELFILFDKNA

-976 TNNGGRI
+976 TNKGGEI
-983 TIRILPSSEEGFLK
+983 VIKAFPSADKGSLTIE
-997 IDVIDNGSGIDPNY
+997 VVDNGAGIDANFL
-1011 ISKIFNRFYH
+1011 SKIFNRFYH

-1053 NSELNIGTTF
+1053 SSELNKGTTF

-1069 DEKAYSDEEKSDRF
+1069 DENAYSVEEKSDKILWDNDMPKANSATDF
-1083 LLDIDIPRALSVSDY
+1083 VKKN
-1098 DQDQEVETTKLV
+1098 EVDNTKLV
-1110 YKTADSSEEKP
+1110 DKNVEFNIEKP
-1121 TILFVDDNKD
+1121 TILYVDDNID
-1131 LIENMSDYFI
+1131 LIENMADYFS
-1141 DNYNIHTA
+1141 DNYNIYTA
-1149 DNGQIGVEMA
+1149 ENGEIGVEMA

-1165 IIISDLVMPIMNGIE
+1165 IIISDVVMPIMNGLE
-1180 LCETLKN
+1180 LCKILKN

-1224 NIKILNLTIKNIID
+1224 NIKILNLTIKNIIA

-1248 TNKYEDASDLTT
+1248 TNKYEDAGDLTT

-1287 NIADKFSMS
+1287 NIADEFSMS

-1320 LKRATKLLLES
+1320 LKKATTLLLES
-1331 DLNISEIAYSIGHSN
+1331 DLNISEIAYAIGHSN

-1366 LKNKKKDINS
+1366 LKYKIKD

>member
-9 ITLFFYVCS
+9 ITLFFYLYS
-18 FGIQRDSINFKN
+18 YGIQSDNINFKN

-61 NRYDGMNIKSF
+61 NRYDGMNIRSF
-72 YASNSFNDLSDNTI
+72 YASNSFNELSDNTI

-125 SLFGQ
+125 SVFGQ
-130 NIQSIKFI
+130 NIQSIKLI

-159 FTEENTKSIC
+159 FTEQNTKSIC

-177 DASLDLE
+177 PSSLDLE
-184 SLKIHEKDKNGN
+184 SLKIYEKDKNGN
-196 YWVTN
+196 YWLTN

-206 LTKISSNK
+206 LTKISSNQ
-214 LIILAKITIEPA
+214 LIVIAKVRIEPA
-226 ADVTLSAFFQ
+226 ADITISAFFQ

-250 LFHLKEDKGNYFASK
+250 LYHLKENKGNYLVTK

-271 SNINFSRIANIIQDH
+271 STINFSRIANIIQDN
-286 QNNLIVTSRANGA
+286 QNNLIVTSRADGA
-299 ILINNEAL
+299 IKINKEAL
-307 RKNDFNSSTIT
+307 RKNDFTSLTIT
-318 AFDLPTRKIKSI
+318 AIDLPTRKIKSI
-330 YISRDKT
+330 FISRDKT

-347 FFQNNSGLKFKNYHI
+347 FFQNNSGLKFKNYQI
-362 KDSKNNSIISNTR
+362 KDYENNSTVSNTR
-375 SIIKDDYNN
+375 SIIKDDYGN
-384 LWIGTLFEGLF
+384 LWVGTLFEGLF
-395 IYDTNNKIIVK
+395 IYDTANQTIVK

-412 SVFAFSKIDNQHIL
+412 SIFALSKIDNKHIL
-426 VGTSDGLYLVT
+426 VGASDGLYVVT
-437 HTKNNYSTKKLI
+437 FKKNNYITKKLN
-449 TNNKINPIVFSIAHV
+449 TNNKTNPIVFSIANV
-464 NNHYWLGTDNNL
+464 KNHYWLGTDNNL
-476 ISFSLTNDFN
+476 MSFTLTNDFEL
-486 IVNVVNYKN
+486 VNRVTYKN
-495 LIPTSLNSIN
+495 LIPSSLNSIN

-512 DPIHNLLW
+512 DPINNFLW

-534 NDFTINNFSHYNQNT
+534 NDFTIKNFSHYNQNP
-549 NSLDNNDY
+549 NSLDTNDY
-557 ICDLL
+557 ICDIL
-562 LDNKNNCWVGTK
+562 LDKKNNGWIGTK
-574 NGLFQIKLNNEGVAS
+574 KGLFQIKLSKDGAAS
-589 KIKKITIREG
+589 KIKKFTIRDG

-612 QGNIWVGT
+612 QGNIWIGT
-620 NRGLVKL
+620 IRGLVKL
-627 NQSYKTT
+627 NQTYKTT
-634 IYDVNDGIQ
+634 IYDINDGIQ

-661 FGGIDGISTFSP
+661 FGGIDGISSFSP
-673 NNSNK
+673 NK
-678 VNYNE
+678 TKQVNYNE
-683 PVNISEL
+683 LVNISDI

-695 NVNDRILK
+695 NVNDRRPK
-703 NDSDNLTLNHFE
+703 NDSSSLTLRHFE

-733 KYAYILEGF
+733 KYSYVLEGF
-742 DENWLIASATV
+742 DENWLMASANV
-753 YEVNYKNLPPGN
+753 HSANYKNLPPGN

-777 NWESKYTSLSIVI
+777 NWNSEYTSLPIEI
-790 KPLFWLTFPAFCL
+790 KPLFWLTIPAFCL
-803 YLIVIYFLIKLISSI
+803 YLIVLYFLIKLISSI
-818 TKKRLEKKNKE
+818 TKNRLEKKNKE

-836 EQMEKINKSKLEFFI
+836 EQMEKINESKLEFFI

-872 SNFKLNPK
+872 SNFNLNLK

-893 NLLELTNELLAIH
+893 NLLELTNELLSIH

-919 NDMISF
+919 SDMILF
-925 LKNIKVI
+925 LKNIKI
-932 FKSLAKFKEIKISI
+932 AFKGLAKSKEIKISI
-946 DSFESELFIWFDKNA
+946 DAYMPELFIWFDKNA
-961 LGKIMYNLVSNAIKH
+961 LGKIMYNLVSNGIKH
-976 TNNGGRI
+976 TNKGGKLI
-983 TIRILPSSEEGFLK
+983 IKVFPSADKGFLT
-997 IDVIDNGSGIDPNY
+997 IEVIDNGSGIDASFL
-1011 ISKIFNRFYH
+1011 SKIFNRFYH

-1053 NSELNIGTTF
+1053 SSELNKGTTF
-1063 TLNLPL
+1063 TLNLPM
-1069 DEKAYSDEEKSDRF
+1069 DENTYSHEEKSDRI
-1083 LLDIDIPRALSVSDY
+1083 LWDNDMPRALSATSFDESK
-1098 DQDQEVETTKLV
+1098 EVVTTQLIDKDV
-1110 YKTADSSEEKP
+1110 EFKAEKP
-1121 TILFVDDNKD
+1121 TILYVDDNVD
-1131 LIENMSDYFI
+1131 LIENMADYFTE
-1141 DNYNIHTA
+1141 NYNVYTA
-1149 DNGQIGVEMA
+1149 ENGEIGVEMA

-1165 IIISDLVMPIMNGIE
+1165 IIISDVVMPIMNGLE
-1180 LCETLKN
+1180 LCKTLKN

-1194 PIILLTAQG
+1194 PIILLTSQG
-1203 DMNTQFEGVKSGADY
+1203 DSNTQFEGVNSGADY

-1224 NIKILNLTIKNIID
+1224 NIKILNLTIKNLLD
-1238 SRNKFKNLFL
+1238 SRKKVKNLFL
-1248 TNKYEDASDLTT
+1248 TNKYEDAGDLTT

-1287 NIADKFSMS
+1287 NIADEFSMS

-1320 LKRATKLLLES
+1320 LKKATKLLLES
-1331 DLNISEIAYSIGHSN
+1331 DLNISEIAYAVGHSN
-1346 PQYFSKWFKSHYKMS
+1346 PQYFSKWFKSHCKMS

-1366 LKNKKKDINS
+1366 LKNKLKE

>member
-1 MQRILTLL
+1 MLRIFVLL
-9 ITLFFYVCS
+9 ISLFFYVYS
-18 FGIQRDSINFKN
+18 YGIQPYIVNFKN
-30 IDNKQG
+30 IDNNKG
-36 LSQNGITT
+36 LSQNGITA

-61 NRYDGMNIKSF
+61 NRYDGINITSF
-72 YASNSFNDLSDNTI
+72 YAGNSFKELSDNTI
-86 NSITQD
+86 NSIAQD

-112 HKLYNLKKYNPKN
+112 HKLYNLKKYSPKK
-125 SLFGQ
+125 SVFGQ
-130 NIQSIKFI
+130 NIQSIKLI
-138 DGKIM
+138 DSKIM
-143 FTSQN
+143 FTSHN
-148 GLWSINSGKEL
+148 GLWSVNSGKEL
-159 FTEENTKSIC
+159 FTDENTKSIC
-169 EKSIRYKI
+169 DKSIRYKI
-177 DASLDLE
+177 PSSLDLE
-184 SLKIHEKDKNGN
+184 SLKIYQKDKNGN
-196 YWVTN
+196 YWLTN

-206 LTKISSNK
+206 LTKISSNE
-214 LIILAKITIEPA
+214 LIVLDKISIEPSEY
-226 ADVTLSAFFQ
+226 VTISTFYQ

-250 LFHLKEDKGNYFASK
+250 LFHLKRDKGNYLATR

-271 SNINFSRIANIIQDH
+271 SPINFSRIANIIQDH
-286 QNNLIVTSRANGA
+286 QNNLIVTSRADGA
-299 ILINNEAL
+299 IKINKESL
-307 RKNDFNSSTIT
+307 RKNDFASSTIT
-318 AFDLPTRKIKSI
+318 AIDLPTRKIKSI
-330 YISRDKT
+330 FISRDKT

-347 FFQNNSGLKFKNYHI
+347 FFQNNSGLKFRNYQI
-362 KDSKNNSIISNTR
+362 KDFKNNSIVSNTR
-375 SIIKDDYNN
+375 SIIKDDNGN
-384 LWIGTLFEGLF
+384 LWVGTLFEGLF
-395 IYDTNNKIIVK
+395 IYDTDNQTIVK
-406 SILNGK
+406 SIFKGK
-412 SVFAFSKIDNQHIL
+412 SIFALSKIDNKHIL

-437 HTKNNYSTKKLI
+437 FEKNIYITKKLN
-449 TNNKINPIVFSIAHV
+449 TNNKTNPIVFSIAHV
-464 NNHYWLGTDNNL
+464 KNHYWLGTDNNL
-476 ISFSLTNDFN
+476 MSFTLTSDFEL
-486 IVNVVNYKN
+486 VNHVTYKN
-495 LIPTSLNSIN
+495 LIPFSSNSIN

-512 DPIHNLLW
+512 DPIHNFLW
-520 IGTQTKGLVVAKLN
+520 IGTQTKGLVIAKLN
-534 NDFTINNFSHYNQNT
+534 NNFTIDNFTHYNNNP
-549 NSLDNNDY
+549 NSLDTNDY
-557 ICDLL
+557 ICDIL
-562 LDNKNNCWVGTK
+562 LDNKNNGWIGTK
-574 NGLFQIKLNNEGVAS
+574 KGLFQIKLSKDGIAS

-648 EHSSYSDSNGLLY
+648 EHSSYSDSSGLLY
-661 FGGIDGISTFSP
+661 FGGIDGISTFLP
-673 NNSNK
+673 NK
-678 VNYNE
+678 LQQDNYNE
-683 PVNISEL
+683 PVNISEI

-695 NVNDRILK
+695 NINDRIFK
-703 NDSDNLTLNHFE
+703 NDSYNLTLTNFE

-733 KYAYILEGF
+733 KYSYILEGF
-742 DENWLIASATV
+742 DENWLMPSANV
-753 YEVNYKNLPPGN
+753 YAANYKNLPPGN
-765 YTFKIKVSNEDG
+765 YTFKIKVSNADG
-777 NWESKYTSLSIVI
+777 NWEAEPTSLSIEI

-803 YLIVIYFLIKLISSI
+803 YLIVLYFLIKLISSI

-836 EQMEKINKSKLEFFI
+836 DQMEKINESKLEFFI

-880 QEKEALTIDKNVN
+880 QEKEVLTIDKNVN

-919 NDMISF
+919 SDIILF
-925 LKNIKVI
+925 LKNIKI
-932 FKSLAKFKEIKISI
+932 AFKGLAKSKEIKISI
-946 DSFESELFIWFDKNA
+946 DAYIPELFIWFDKNA
-961 LGKIMYNLVSNAIKH
+961 LGKIMYNLVSNGIKH
-976 TNNGGRI
+976 TNKEGKIAIKAFPSADKRFL
-983 TIRILPSSEEGFLK
+983 TIE
-997 IDVIDNGSGIDPNY
+997 VVDNGAGIDASFL
-1011 ISKIFNRFYH
+1011 SKIFNRFYH

-1043 IELHKGTISV
+1043 VELHKGTISV
-1053 NSELNIGTTF
+1053 SSELNKGTSF

-1069 DEKAYSDEEKSDRF
+1069 DENAYSDEEKSDRI
-1083 LLDIDIPRALSVSDY
+1083 LWDNDMPRALSTNDFDKSN
-1098 DQDQEVETTKLV
+1098 EVDSTKLV
-1110 YKTADSSEEKP
+1110 DENVKFNDEKP
-1121 TILFVDDNKD
+1121 TILYVDDNKD
-1131 LIENMSDYFI
+1131 LIENMSDYFT
-1141 DNYNIHTA
+1141 DNYNIYTA
-1149 DNGQIGVEMA
+1149 ENGEIGIEMA
-1159 NKLQPD
+1159 NKFQPD
-1165 IIISDLVMPIMNGIE
+1165 IIISDLVMPVMNGLE
-1180 LCETLKN
+1180 LCKTLKN

-1194 PIILLTAQG
+1194 PIILLTSQG
-1203 DMNTQFEGVKSGADY
+1203 DMNSQFEGIKSGADY

-1238 SRNKFKNLFL
+1238 SRNKYKNLFL
-1248 TNKYEDASDLTT
+1248 TNKYQDAGDLTT

-1287 NIADKFSMS
+1287 NIADEFAIS

-1320 LKRATKLLLES
+1320 LKKATTLLLES
-1331 DLNISEIAYSIGHSN
+1331 DLNISEIAYAIGHSN

-1366 LKNKKKDINS
+1366 LKNKLKD

>member
-1 MQRILTLL
+1 MLRILTVL
-9 ITLFFYVCS
+9 ITLFFYVYS
-18 FGIQRDSINFKN
+18 YGVQSDTIYFKN

-36 LSQNGITT
+36 LSQNGITA
-44 IFQDRDGY
+44 IFQDRNGY

-61 NRYDGMNIKSF
+61 NRYDGINIKSF

-103 GLTVYNPIT
+103 GLTVYNSIT
-112 HKLYNLKKYNPKN
+112 HKFYNLKKYNPKN

-130 NIQSIKFI
+130 NIQSIKLI

-159 FTEENTKSIC
+159 FTEGNTKSIC
-169 EKSIRYKI
+169 EKIIRYKI
-177 DASLDLE
+177 SASLDLE

-196 YWVTN
+196 YWLTN

-214 LIILAKITIEPA
+214 LIILAKTQIGPSS
-226 ADVTLSAFFQ
+226 DVTISAFFQ

-250 LFHLKEDKGNYFASK
+250 LFHLKEDKGNYLATK

-271 SNINFSRIANIIQDH
+271 SAINFSRIANIIQDH

-299 ILINNEAL
+299 IKINKEAL
-307 RKNDFNSSTIT
+307 KKNDFSSVTIT
-318 AFDLPTRKIKSI
+318 AIDLPTRKIKSI
-330 YISRDKT
+330 FISRDKT

-362 KDSKNNSIISNTR
+362 KDNKSNSIISNTR
-375 SIIKDDYNN
+375 SIIKDDFNN
-384 LWIGTLFEGLF
+384 LWVGTLFEGLF
-395 IYDTNNKIIVK
+395 IYDTTNHKIVK

-412 SVFAFSKIDNQHIL
+412 SIFALSKIDKQHIL

-437 HTKNNYSTKKLI
+437 FTKNNYITKKLI
-449 TNNKINPIVFSIAHV
+449 TKNKTNPIVFSIANV
-464 NNHYWLGTDNNL
+464 KNHYWLGTDNNL

-486 IVNVVNYKN
+486 IVNEVSYKN
-495 LIPTSLNSIN
+495 LIPSSLNSIN

-512 DPIHNLLW
+512 DPIHNFLW

-534 NDFTINNFSHYNQNT
+534 NDFTINNFSHYNQNP

-557 ICDLL
+557 ICDIL

-574 NGLFQIKLNNEGVAS
+574 NGLFQIKLNKEGAAS
-589 KIKKITIREG
+589 KIKKFTIREG
-599 LPSNLIQSIETDK
+599 LPSNLIQSIENDK
-612 QGNIWVGT
+612 QENIWVGT

-627 NQSYKTT
+627 NKLYKTT

-648 EHSSYSDSNGLLY
+648 EHSSYSDSSGLLY

-673 NNSNK
+673 NKSK
-678 VNYNE
+678 HDNYNE
-683 PVNISEL
+683 PVDISEI

-695 NVNDRILK
+695 NINDRILK
-703 NDSDNLTLNHFE
+703 NDSYNLTLTHFE
-715 NNLKI
+715 NNIKI

-733 KYAYILEGF
+733 KYAYVLEGF
-742 DENWLIASATV
+742 DKTWLTASANTH
-753 YEVNYKNLPPGN
+753 EVNYKNLPPGS
-765 YTFKIKVSNEDG
+765 YTFKIKVFNEDG
-777 NWESKYTSLSIVI
+777 RWESKYTSLSIVI

-803 YLIVIYFLIKLISSI
+803 YLIILYFLIKLISSI
-818 TKKRLEKKNKE
+818 TKKRLGKKNKE

-880 QEKEALTIDKNVN
+880 QEKEALTIDKHVN

-932 FKSLAKFKEIKISI
+932 FKSLAKSKEIKISF
-946 DSFESELFIWFDKNA
+946 DSFEPELFIWFDKNA

-983 TIRILPSSEEGFLK
+983 IIKAFPSTDEGFLT

-1053 NSELNIGTTF
+1053 SSEMNKGTTF
-1063 TLNLPL
+1063 TLNLPM
-1069 DEKAYSDEEKSDRF
+1069 DENAYSDEEKSDRF
-1083 LLDIDIPRALSVSDY
+1083 LLDIDISRALSIADY
-1098 DQDQEVETTKLV
+1098 DQDNEVVTTKLV
-1110 YKTADSSEEKP
+1110 DKNPDFNEEKP

-1131 LIENMSDYFI
+1131 LIENMADYFV
-1141 DNYNIHTA
+1141 DNYNIYTA

-1224 NIKILNLTIKNIID
+1224 NIKILNLTIKNIIN

-1248 TNKYEDASDLTT
+1248 TNKYEDAGDLTT

-1287 NIADKFSMS
+1287 NIADEFSMS

-1331 DLNISEIAYSIGHSN
+1331 DLNISEIAYAIGHSN

-1366 LKNKKKDINS
+1366 LKHKI